1 MAKPNNASGSAARA
15 ERRSGQDRRR
25 VEQGP
30 PGLRDRRRLVEPRR
44 PDVAEIELSAA
55 EWEALHQAIAPTP
68 APAPAPADEDDVAG
82 ADRNAGAGR
91 LRRR

>member
-1 MAKPNNASGSAARA
+1 MAKPQNASGTTARA

-25 VEQGP
+25 VDKGP
-30 PGLRDRRRLVEPRR
+30 PGLRDRRRSVEPRR

-55 EWEALHQAIAPTP
+55 EWQALHEAIVPPAAPV
-68 APAPAPADEDDVAG
+68 PAPADGAEPAG
-82 ADRNAGAGR
+82 PPRDADR

>member
-1 MAKPNNASGSAARA
+1 MAKPNHT

-30 PGLRDRRRLVEPRR
+30 PGLRDRRRQVEPRR
-44 PDVAEIELSAA
+44 PDVAEIELSAD
-55 EWEALHQAIAPTP
+55 EWEALHQALVPPA
-68 APAPAPADEDDVAG
+68 APAPAAPAADEPAG
-82 ADRNAGAGR
+82 RDAEPGR